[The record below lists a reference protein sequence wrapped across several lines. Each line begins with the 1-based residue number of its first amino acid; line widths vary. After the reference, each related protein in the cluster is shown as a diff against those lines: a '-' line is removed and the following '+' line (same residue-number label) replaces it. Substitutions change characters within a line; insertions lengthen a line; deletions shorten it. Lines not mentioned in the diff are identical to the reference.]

1 MEHRF
6 YTLDVFTNSRFEG
19 NPLAVFTD
27 GDSLSN
33 DQMLAIA
40 REMNLAETVFVQKP
54 TDERALARL
63 RIFTTREELKLAG
76 HPVIGTWFLLAELG
90 VVPAQEGGVHIMQET
105 GAGVFPVEIRFK
117 DGRPQRVTMTQTEAA
132 FRPIEIQKSRS
143 AKALGPQRRKIF
155 DPHLEPECVST
166 GIFNLMVPLK
176 NRAALGKISMN
187 MFELRK
193 LLGKN
198 ATMAY
203 CFALRRQQ
211 QSLLARHAALG
222 NLRGSRHR
230 LRRRLARR
238 VSGRHGKLAPGHTLS
253 ILQGE
258 EMGRPS
264 HIEVEVTQSGK
275 KLVPRVSGAAVKVF
289 EGTIT
294 SKPHGT
300 RPAGRARA
308 TAWAE
313 PIHLDRSQSM
323 LIYFARDAFVDGVQD
338 AVHKRSRIFRGKF
351 LRQIDGFVQDH
362 LWRRVRGPQLV
373 NRQPQDRA
381 VDNGKPLQPPILRLL
396 DDQFVD
402 RRRILARPLRITDS
416 QTPAWSPSAF
426 AARQNLASSFAGSCS
441 LMSH

>member
-6 YTLDVFTNSRFEG
+6 HTLDVFTTTRFQG

-33 DQMLAIA
+33 DQMQAIA

-90 VVPAQEGGVHIMQET
+90 VVPAQEGGVHVMQET
-105 GAGVFPVEIRFK
+105 GAGVLPVEIRFK

-132 FRPIEIQKSRS
+132 FRPIKFRKTALAKS
-143 AKALGPQRRKIF
+143 LGLSPKDF
-155 DPHLEPECVST
+155 DPHLDPECVST

-176 NRAALGKISMN
+176 NRAGLGKISMN

-203 CFALRRQQ
+203 CFASGGNGKVFSRGMLPWEIYEDPATGSAAG
-211 QSLLARHAALG
+211 SLGAYL
-222 NLRGSRHR
+222 
-230 LRRRLARR
+230 
-238 VSGRHGKLAPGHTLS
+238 VRHGKLAPGHTLT

-289 EGTIT
+289 EGTI
-294 SKPHGT
+294 
-300 RPAGRARA
+300 
-308 TAWAE
+308 
-313 PIHLDRSQSM
+313 
-323 LIYFARDAFVDGVQD
+323 
-338 AVHKRSRIFRGKF
+338 
-351 LRQIDGFVQDH
+351 
-362 LWRRVRGPQLV
+362 RV
-373 NRQPQDRA
+373 
-381 VDNGKPLQPPILRLL
+381 
-396 DDQFVD
+396 
-402 RRRILARPLRITDS
+402 
-416 QTPAWSPSAF
+416 
-426 AARQNLASSFAGSCS
+426 
-441 LMSH
+441 

>member
-6 YTLDVFTNSRFEG
+6 HTLDVFTTTRFQG

-33 DQMLAIA
+33 DQMQAIA

-76 HPVIGTWFLLAELG
+76 HPVVGTWFLLAELG
-90 VVPAQEGGVHIMQET
+90 VVPAQEGGVHVMQET
-105 GAGVFPVEIRFK
+105 GAGVLPVEIRFK

-132 FRPIEIQKSRS
+132 FRPIKFRRAALAKS
-143 AKALGPQRRKIF
+143 LGLTPKDF
-155 DPHLEPECVST
+155 DPHLDPECVST
-166 GIFNLMVPLK
+166 GIFNLMVPLR
-176 NRAALGKISMN
+176 NRAGLGKISMN

-203 CFALRRQQ
+203 CFASGGNGKVFSRGMLPWEIYEDPATGSAAG
-211 QSLLARHAALG
+211 SLGAYL
-222 NLRGSRHR
+222 
-230 LRRRLARR
+230 
-238 VSGRHGKLAPGHTLS
+238 VRHGKLAPGHTLT

-289 EGTIT
+289 EGTI
-294 SKPHGT
+294 
-300 RPAGRARA
+300 
-308 TAWAE
+308 
-313 PIHLDRSQSM
+313 
-323 LIYFARDAFVDGVQD
+323 
-338 AVHKRSRIFRGKF
+338 
-351 LRQIDGFVQDH
+351 
-362 LWRRVRGPQLV
+362 RV
-373 NRQPQDRA
+373 
-381 VDNGKPLQPPILRLL
+381 
-396 DDQFVD
+396 
-402 RRRILARPLRITDS
+402 
-416 QTPAWSPSAF
+416 
-426 AARQNLASSFAGSCS
+426 
-441 LMSH
+441 